1 MTEARA
7 RGKLLWFASA
17 AAMLTGFVDATGFL
31 SFGRLFV
38 ASPDAGSIVA
48 GVRLID
54 NLHAG
59 LVAGGLILAFLV
71 GVIITSLAAAQF
83 PRHRRSIPLLGVGF
97 LLAMAFLVETTSA
110 PVAALA
116 AAMAMGAVHGLFG
129 KDERVLRE
137 ALMPAVQLVRLGEA
151 FAGGNTTDRRLSLVR
166 HAALWLAFLT
176 GGLCGA
182 ASAVHLP
189 GRSFALAAVL
199 TLLLVFVAVFLDRS
213 EALGRLATADFDSD
227 QDGKWNE

>member
-1 MTEARA
+1 MTAARA

-31 SFGRLFV
+31 AFGRLFV

-59 LVAGGLILAFLV
+59 LFAGGLILAFLV

-97 LLAMAFLVETTSA
+97 LLAMAFLVETASA
-110 PVAALA
+110 HVAALA

-137 ALMPAVQLVRLGEA
+137 ALMPAAQLVRFGEA
-151 FAGGNTTDRRLSLVR
+151 LAEGKADNRLSLAR
-166 HAALWLAFLT
+166 HATLWLAFLA
-176 GGLCGA
+176 GGLSGA
-182 ASAVHLP
+182 VCAVHTP

-213 EALGRLATADFDSD
+213 EALGRRVTGDFDSD

>member
-1 MTEARA
+1 MMVARA
-7 RGKLLWFASA
+7 RGKLLWFALA

-31 SFGRLFV
+31 AFGRLFV

-59 LVAGGLILAFLV
+59 LFAGGLILAFVV
-71 GVIITSLAAAQF
+71 GVIVVSLAVAQF
-83 PRHRRSIPLLGVGF
+83 TRHRRSIPLLGIGC

-110 PVAALA
+110 QVAALT

-129 KDERVLRE
+129 KDERFLRE
-137 ALMPAVQLVRLGEA
+137 ALLPAVQLVRFGEA
-151 FAGGNTTDRRLSLVR
+151 LAGGKADSRLSLVR
-166 HAALWLAFLT
+166 HATLWLAFLA
-176 GGLCGA
+176 GGLSGA
-182 ASAVHLP
+182 ACAVHAP

-199 TLLLVFVAVFLDRS
+199 TLLLVFAAVLLDRS
-213 EALGRLATADFDSD
+213 EALGRRATADFDSD